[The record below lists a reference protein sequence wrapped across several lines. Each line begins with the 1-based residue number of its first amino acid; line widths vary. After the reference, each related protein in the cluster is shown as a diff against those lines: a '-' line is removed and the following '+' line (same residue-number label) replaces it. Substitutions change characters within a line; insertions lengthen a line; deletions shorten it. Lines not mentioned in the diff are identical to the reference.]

1 MQRMMDKHLI
11 YVTCLLLLLPGNKG
25 YEPVL
30 TLLAS
35 LTIMEISMLFSHKW
49 VRYGILAFFCVC
61 CLIFQPLTFFL
72 PIFLYDLAMEGEWWG
87 YVSLALFFTIGNGEP
102 VSQQLAG
109 INWAPFVLGLS
120 VVGLEV
126 GAIFMYKAGWEV
138 SVGNIVQA
146 IFVAI
151 ALLIV
156 GVLIYKEALTAT
168 KVAGIAAC
176 LVGIFLLNK

>member
-87 YVSLALFFTIGNGEP
+87 YVSLALFFVNQNNFREYWQMGLWWRRNGFKSFIPSLTIAT
-102 VSQQLAG
+102 S
-109 INWAPFVLGLS
+109 
-120 VVGLEV
+120 LERP
-126 GAIFMYKAGWEV
+126 I
-138 SVGNIVQA
+138 S
-146 IFVAI
+146 
-151 ALLIV
+151 
-156 GVLIYKEALTAT
+156 TA
-168 KVAGIAAC
+168 AMI
-176 LVGIFLLNK
+176 LRM

>member
-1 MQRMMDKHLI
+1 MFNFYWPIGMLVISNVFYHITAKS
-11 YVTCLLLLLPGNKG
+11 LPAQ
-25 YEPVL
+25 VD
-30 TLLAS
+30 S
-35 LTIMEISMLFSHKW
+35 FFSMTITYL
-49 VRYGILAFFCVC
+49 VGA
-61 CLIFQPLTFFL
+61 
-72 PIFLYDLAMEGEWWG
+72 A
-87 YVSLALFFTIGNGEP
+87 VSLALFFTIGNGEP

-109 INWAPFVLGLS
+109 INWAPFVLGLA

-151 ALLIV
+151 ALLAV
-156 GVLIYKEALTAT
+156 GVLVYKEALTTT
-168 KVAGIAAC
+168 KIAGIAAC